1 MKKFKSFMEIALSEA
16 KNAARRDEV
25 PVGAVIVN
33 KNGKI
38 IAKDGNRTQEMKD
51 PTAHAEI
58 LTIRKACQRQKS
70 ERLVGHDIYVTLQPC
85 KMCLEAIINARLKR
99 LYYGAPDTSIP
110 TIGLSGITNGKDQ
123 KSLALEI
130 YPSIGEDE
138 SIKLIKKFFKL
149 RR

>member
-1 MKKFKSFMEIALSEA
+1 MEIALSEA
-16 KNAARRDEV
+16 KNAARREEV

-110 TIGLSGITNGKDQ
+110 ASDVYDITNDKAQ
-123 KSLALEI
+123 QSLALEI

-138 SIKLIKKFFKL
+138 SIKLIKKFFKE

>member
-1 MKKFKSFMEIALSEA
+1 MEIALSEA

-58 LTIRKACQRQKS
+58 LTIRKACQRQ
-70 ERLVGHDIYVTLQPC
+70 
-85 KMCLEAIINARLKR
+85 
-99 LYYGAPDTSIP
+99 
-110 TIGLSGITNGKDQ
+110 
-123 KSLALEI
+123 
-130 YPSIGEDE
+130 
-138 SIKLIKKFFKL
+138 
-149 RR
+149 

>member
-1 MKKFKSFMEIALSEA
+1 MEIALSEA

-70 ERLVGHDIYVTLQPC
+70 ERLIGHDIYVTLQPC

-110 TIGLSGITNGKDQ
+110 ASGFYGITNDKAQ

-138 SIKLIKKFFKL
+138 SIRLIKKFFKE

>member
-1 MKKFKSFMEIALSEA
+1 MEIALSEA
-16 KNAARRDEV
+16 KNAARREEV

-110 TIGLSGITNGKDQ
+110 ASGACGITTDKAQ

-138 SIKLIKKFFKL
+138 SIKLIKKFFKE

>member
-1 MKKFKSFMEIALSEA
+1 MNKFKSFMEIALSEA
-16 KNAARRDEV
+16 KNAARREEV

-85 KMCLEAIINARLKR
+85 KMCLEAIIRARIKR

-110 TIGLSGITNGKDQ
+110 ASGVYGITNNKAQ

-130 YPSIGEDE
+130 YPSISEDE
-138 SIKLIKKFFKL
+138 SIKLIKKFFNE

>member
-16 KNAARRDEV
+16 KNAARREEV

-110 TIGLSGITNGKDQ
+110 AIGLSGITNGKDQ

-138 SIKLIKKFFKL
+138 SIKLIKKFFKK

>member
-1 MKKFKSFMEIALSEA
+1 MEIALSEA
-16 KNAARRDEV
+16 KNAARREEV
-25 PVGAVIVN
+25 PIGAVIVN

-38 IAKDGNRTQEMKD
+38 IAKDGNRTREMKD

-110 TIGLSGITNGKDQ
+110 ASGFYGITNDKAQ